1 MREALFAAI
10 VFLSNH
16 IWPLAIDA
24 VSIWLSFVFITATCY
39 VPGPRGIF
47 GLLST
52 KDPRYVGRPGMKKFV
67 GIFRKAL
74 LVLAIA
80 ATVVLAFA
88 LLGLGVVK
96 LVEVVAA
103 GLAGTMS
110 QFRPF

>member
-1 MREALFAAI
+1 
-10 VFLSNH
+10 
-16 IWPLAIDA
+16 
-24 VSIWLSFVFITATCY
+24 
-39 VPGPRGIF
+39 
-47 GLLST
+47 
-52 KDPRYVGRPGMKKFV
+52 MKKFV